1 MNESLGLI
9 GRKLGMTQIH
19 DDDGVCHRVTAVEAG
34 PCVVVAK
41 RTTDRDGYTALQLGF
56 GDIPERLV
64 KLPVRGQFNKSGLE
78 ARRFVK
84 ELRVRE
90 DVAAQYEVGDEL
102 TAEKVFNVGDPIDVV
117 GTSKGRGF
125 TGVMKRYHHK
135 GSVTTHGSHE
145 TKRHGGSIG
154 QNMTPGRVFKGMKM
168 AGQHG
173 NKRITQTNLK
183 VVRVI
188 PEENVILV
196 SGSIPGSK
204 NAVVVVRGARK
215 AKGAQTPQ
223 AS

>member
-9 GRKLGMTQIH
+9 GRKLGMTQFH
-19 DDDGVCHRVTAVEAG
+19 DDNGVCHRVTAVEAG

-64 KLPVRGQFNKSGLE
+64 KLPIRGQFNKAGLE
-78 ARRFVK
+78 PRRFVK
-84 ELRVRE
+84 ELRVPA
-90 DVAAQYEVGDEL
+90 DVAAEYEVGDEL
-102 TAEKVFNVGDPIDVV
+102 TADKVFNEGDPVDVV
-117 GTSKGRGF
+117 GTSKGRGY
-125 TGVMKRYHHK
+125 TGVMKRHHFA
-135 GSVTTHGSHE
+135 GSVSTHGSHE
-145 TKRHGGSIG
+145 TKRHGGAIG
-154 QNMTPGRVFKGMKM
+154 QNMTPGRVFKGLKM

-173 NKRITQTNLK
+173 NKRVTQPNLK

-188 PEENVILV
+188 PEENVILL

-204 NAVVVVRGARK
+204 NGVVVVRGARK
-215 AKGAQTPQ
+215 TRGDRSQ